1 MPEPGKSST
10 IDFKQQVAELKAEKG
25 GNFLTP
31 TENLQLKYN
40 KRP

>member
-1 MPEPGKSST
+1 MSEPGKTWT
-10 IDFKQQVAELKAEKG
+10 IDFKQQVAEKKEG
-25 GNFLTP
+25 IFLLIH